1 MWETIDW
8 LRRTSVLLTGQLS
21 TFVKV
26 FPIFC
31 LVLLPRLLGTVPL
44 ADAVADFALWPTK
57 ETHRQAKKLNTSF
70 LDF

>member
-1 MWETIDW
+1 MATWPGQSQLPVHVE
-8 LRRTSVLLTGQLS
+8 LLAGCEVL
-21 TFVKV
+21 
-26 FPIFC
+26 
-31 LVLLPRLLGTVPL
+31 PL